1 MLWYKGWLETRFK
14 LLFGCGFLV
23 FFFVS
28 MSSIGVRGPAGL
40 KAFVATA
47 VICEAMLA
55 IVLPGTGI
63 ATQPSFQAT
72 KGLHGSMLFTLSLP
86 VSRLR
91 LVAVRAA
98 IGWLELAAS
107 IGMLCFGMWFLF
119 PVLRA
124 GSTPKLMLLHL
135 LVQLVGASALYFVAL
150 YFVGVFLTTFLDDQ
164 LRTYSSMILFATL
177 GWLSKRTPKVDALDI
192 LRAIHENSPLL
203 SGAVPWLTVAFSC
216 AVVAIAF
223 IGAVK
228 IAQWREY

>member
-1 MLWYKGWLETRFK
+1 MLWYKGWLETKSK
-14 LLFGCGFLV
+14 LLFGCIFIV

-28 MSSIGVRGPAGL
+28 MSSISPSGGLRAPAQL
-40 KAFVATA
+40 NAFVSTA
-47 VICEAMLA
+47 VICVAMLS
-55 IVLPGTGI
+55 IVLPGAGI

-98 IGWLELAAS
+98 IGWLGLAAS
-107 IGMLCFGMWFLF
+107 IGALCCGMWFLF

-124 GSTPKLMLLHL
+124 GSTPKLMVLHL
-135 LVQLVGASALYFVAL
+135 LAQLVCASAL
-150 YFVGVFLTTFLDDQ
+150 YFVGVFLATFLDDQ
-164 LRTYSSMILFATL
+164 LRAWSSMILFATL
-177 GWLSKRTPKVDALDI
+177 GWLSKRTPKMGALDI
-192 LRAIHENSPLL
+192 LRAMHENSPLL

-216 AVVAIAF
+216 AVAVIAF

>member
-1 MLWYKGWLETRFK
+1 MLWYKGWLETKSK
-14 LLFGCGFLV
+14 LLFGCIFIV

-28 MSSIGVRGPAGL
+28 MSSISPSGGLRAPAQL
-40 KAFVATA
+40 NAFVSTA
-47 VICEAMLA
+47 VICVAMLS
-55 IVLPGTGI
+55 IVLPGAGI

-98 IGWLELAAS
+98 IGWLGLAAS
-107 IGMLCFGMWFLF
+107 IGALCCGMWFLF

-135 LVQLVGASALYFVAL
+135 LVQLVCASAL
-150 YFVGVFLTTFLDDQ
+150 YFVGVFLATFLDDQ
-164 LRTYSSMILFATL
+164 LRTWCSMILFATL

-192 LRAIHENSPLL
+192 LRAMHENSPLL

>member
-40 KAFVATA
+40 KAFVSTA
-47 VICEAMLA
+47 VICVAMVSIL
-55 IVLPGTGI
+55 LPGAGI

-107 IGMLCFGMWFLF
+107 IGAFCCGMWFLF

-135 LVQLVGASALYFVAL
+135 LVQLVCASAL

-164 LRTYSSMILFATL
+164 LRTWCSMILFATL
-177 GWLSKRTPKVDALDI
+177 GWLSKRTPKMGALDI
-192 LRAIHENSPLL
+192 LRAMHDNSPLL

>member
-1 MLWYKGWLETRFK
+1 MLWYKGWLETRIK
-14 LLFGCGFLV
+14 LLYGCGFIV
-23 FFFVS
+23 FYWVS
-28 MSSIGVRGPAGL
+28 MYSIGFRAPAQL

-47 VICEAMLA
+47 VISVTTLS
-55 IVLPGTGI
+55 ILLPGAGI
-63 ATQPSFQAT
+63 ATQPSLQAT
-72 KGLHGSMLFTLSLP
+72 KGLHGSMFFTLSLP

-98 IGWLELAAS
+98 VGWLELAAG
-107 IGMLCFGMWFLF
+107 IGALCCGMWFLF

-124 GSTPKLMLLHL
+124 ASTPKLMLLHL
-135 LVQLVGASALYFVAL
+135 LVQLVCASAL

-164 LRTYSSMILFATL
+164 LRTWCSMILFATL
-177 GWLSKRTPKVDALDI
+177 GWLSMRTPKMGALDI
-192 LRAIHENSPLL
+192 LRAMHENSPLV

-216 AVVAIAF
+216 ALAAIAF

>member
-1 MLWYKGWLETRFK
+1 MLWYKGWLETKFK
-14 LLFGCGFLV
+14 LLFGCGIIV

-40 KAFVATA
+40 KPFVATA
-47 VICEAMLA
+47 VICVAMLS
-55 IVLPGTGI
+55 IVLPGAGI
-63 ATQPSFQAT
+63 ATQTSFGAT

-107 IGMLCFGMWFLF
+107 IGALCCGMWFLF

-135 LVQLVGASALYFVAL
+135 LVQLVCASAL

-164 LRTYSSMILFATL
+164 LRTWCSMILFATL
-177 GWLSKRTPKVDALDI
+177 GWLSKRTPKMGALDI
-192 LRAIHENSPLL
+192 LRAMHDNSPLL

>member
-1 MLWYKGWLETRFK
+1 
-14 LLFGCGFLV
+14 
-23 FFFVS
+23 
-28 MSSIGVRGPAGL
+28 
-40 KAFVATA
+40 
-47 VICEAMLA
+47 
-55 IVLPGTGI
+55 
-63 ATQPSFQAT
+63 
-72 KGLHGSMLFTLSLP
+72 MLFTLLLP

-107 IGMLCFGMWFLF
+107 IGALCFGMWFLF

-124 GSTPKLMLLHL
+124 GSTPKLMLLRL
-135 LVQLVGASALYFVAL
+135 LMQLVGASAF

-164 LRTYSSMILFATL
+164 IRSWVSMILFATL
-177 GWLSKRTPKVDALDI
+177 GWLSKRTPNLAALDI
-192 LRAIHENSPLL
+192 LRAMHDNSPLW
-203 SGAVPWLTVAFSC
+203 SGAVPWLTVTFSC